1 MNVIRGA
8 LTLGLAL
15 AVPAVPFAAL
25 STNTVI
31 LRGHPQKL
39 HLSGDPSGPPIIVSS
54 GDGGWIHLA
63 PQLAEWL
70 AAQGWSVTGF
80 DSKAYLS
87 GWTGEGRTLSAED
100 VARDYLMLVELTGES
115 TRKPLLVG
123 VSEGAGLS
131 VLAAADSRV
140 RDRIA
145 GVITLGLGDV
155 NELAWRW
162 RDSIIY
168 LTKGTPREP
177 SFHAA
182 DFLSRISPVP
192 VALIWAAHD
201 EFVPHD
207 EQERLAARARMPAR
221 VWTIRAGDHRFS
233 DNMPALLAD
242 LAEAIHWLRPAGGER
257 QPGGVGRKKTQ
268 R

>member
-1 MNVIRGA
+1 V
-8 LTLGLAL
+8 LTLVLAL
-15 AVPAVPFAAL
+15 AVPAAPRAAP
-25 STNTVI
+25 STHTVI
-31 LRGHPQKL
+31 LRGHPQQL
-39 HLSGDPSGPPIIVSS
+39 HIYGDPSGRPVIVSS

-63 PQLAEWL
+63 PHVAEWL
-70 AAQGWSVTGF
+70 STHGWSVTGF
-80 DSKAYLS
+80 DAKAYLS
-87 GWTGEGRTLSAED
+87 GWTGDGRALSVDD
-100 VARDYLMLVELTGES
+100 VAHDYLMLVELAGET

-131 VLAAADSRV
+131 VLAAADPRV
-140 RDRIA
+140 RDCIA
-145 GVITLGLGDV
+145 GVVTLGLGDT

-182 DFLSRISPVP
+182 DFLTRISPVP
-192 VALIWAAHD
+192 LALLWSAHD

-221 VWTIRAGDHRFS
+221 VWTTPAADHRFS
-233 DNMPALLAD
+233 DNMGGLDATLAQALD
-242 LAEAIHWLRPAGGER
+242 WIRQIRGER
-257 QPGGVGRKKTQ
+257 
-268 R
+268 